1 MTSSTKYHL
10 LTQII
15 QCCKGVAKFCLMK
28 HLHRLRYKI
37 TILQQFGMIE
47 QLDFFRV
54 DADAIS
60 II

>member
-1 MTSSTKYHL
+1 MTSSTTQII
-10 LTQII
+10 TQII